1 MLQRMNSRPLPEGF
15 WDIKD
20 WNDFVWIFMNQDP
33 QPQFEEVNTIQRTKR
48 LLPYNHRVML
58 AASVYLEYIQGQR
71 GLPPQPSYF
80 KTDPYLMRQT
90 YKLALGTF
98 HYIQVIEDLLLD
110 TYFYSS
116 YVQVSISN
124 PPPSRDPQFRQC
136 QSLVAVML
144 YNLKLLGFKAP
155 RAYQCEFG
163 ETVREVQEVH
173 EALLRFKTKFHAAFA
188 RCRIKCNAYQ
198 EDQLMSNDIRIRYK
212 SCVSTPRHVRV
223 NSLRRNK
230 DQVIMTLEN
239 RGYTKIAPLEPWTPF
254 SFYCDPLLEQLLVF
268 SPDSKD
274 DLTNFALVHDGSL
287 LLQDKSTVVA
297 ASILHNMI
305 SPNGP
310 SSNDDVIVTDIGTGN
325 AACYLAALQSKEG
338 SVLAFGPAP
347 DATEKLLTKSDTL
360 NASNVHIVNEPF
372 LQSSCKDKIF
382 KGVRGILCNPP
393 SSLSGVVDI
402 VELVVEEGEKILPA
416 VAKGPCDTASLPR
429 YVTTQYLT
437 LKHALSFPKVSCVVF
452 FTRSIH
458 PQECEHLV
466 RKVCDELSESSDD
479 SPFRLVPVDSA
490 VRESVLTNDSFYH
503 PLVNMKNIPT
513 DISSK
518 CLRVMP
524 TAELGGFF
532 VATFQRMAVK
542 SSTILER
549 ALEKGTLGGDP
560 SKGSSSA
567 KKHKKNKKAAKKLKG
582 DSAMDPT
589 TASMIKVRG
598 KSRKSAKRK

>member
-1 MLQRMNSRPLPEGF
+1 MVEILRPTAIGRLEELG
-15 WDIKD
+15 
-20 WNDFVWIFMNQDP
+20 VNQDSSLSLGECDP

-71 GLPPQPSYF
+71 SLPPQPSYF
-80 KTDPYLMRQT
+80 KSDPYLMRQT
-90 YKLALGTF
+90 YKLALGTY
-98 HYIQVIEDLLLD
+98 HYFQVIEDLLLD

-116 YVQVSISN
+116 YVQ
-124 PPPSRDPQFRQC
+124 FRQC
-136 QSLVAVML
+136 QSLVSVML

-163 ETVREVQEVH
+163 DKVREVQDVH

-198 EDQLMSNDIRIRYK
+198 EDLLMSNDIRVRYR

-223 NSLRRNK
+223 NTLRRNK
-230 DQVIMTLEN
+230 EQVIMILES
-239 RGYTKIAPLEPWTPF
+239 RGYSKIAPLEPWTPF
-254 SFYCDPLLEQLLVF
+254 SFYSDPLIDQLLVF

-287 LLQDKSTVVA
+287 QLQDKSTVMA
-297 ASILHNMI
+297 ASILHQMI
-305 SPNGP
+305 STNGA
-310 SSNDDVIVTDIGTGN
+310 SNDDVIVTDIGTGN
-325 AACYLAALQSKEG
+325 AACFLAALQSKEG
-338 SVLAFGPAP
+338 SVLAFGPSP
-347 DATEKLLTKSDTL
+347 DATEKLLAKSDTL

-393 SSLSGVVDI
+393 CSFSGVVDI
-402 VELVVEEGEKILPA
+402 VELVVEEGEKILPT
-416 VAKGPCDTASLPR
+416 VAKGPCDIAQLPR

-437 LKHALSFPKVSCVVF
+437 LKHALSFPKVTSVVYF
-452 FTRSIH
+452 SRSIH
-458 PQECEHLV
+458 PQENEHLI
-466 RKVCDELSESSDD
+466 RKIADELADSPDD
-479 SPFRLVPVDSA
+479 SPFRLVAVDNATRDS
-490 VRESVLTNDSFYH
+490 LTSENSYYEE
-503 PLVNMKNIPT
+503 LINMKNIPP
-513 DISSK
+513 DIGSK

-532 VATFQRMAVK
+532 IAIFQRMAVK

-549 ALEKGTLGGDP
+549 AMERGTLGTVP
-560 SKGSSSA
+560 NKTTSGS
-567 KKHKKNKKAAKKLKG
+567 KKHKKTKKPKSKPKG
-582 DSAMDPT
+582 ETAMDPT

-598 KSRKSAKRK
+598 RSRKSAKKK